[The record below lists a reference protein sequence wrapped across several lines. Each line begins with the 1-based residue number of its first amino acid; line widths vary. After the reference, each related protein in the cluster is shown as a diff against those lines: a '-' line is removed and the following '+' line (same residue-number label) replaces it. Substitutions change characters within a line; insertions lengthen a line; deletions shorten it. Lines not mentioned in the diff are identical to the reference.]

1 MAHGSFEGTF
11 TAMVTPFRDGA
22 LDEAAVRALALRQVE
37 AGNGMVPC
45 GTTGETPTLSE
56 EEHLR
61 VVELTV
67 EAAAGRV
74 PVVAGA
80 GSHGTDR
87 TLALSARCADLG
99 VDGLM
104 LVCPY
109 YNKPTQAGLE
119 AHFRAVAEAVDL
131 PVMLYNV
138 PGRTGVDLAA
148 RTALR
153 LAEVPNIVGIKEA
166 SGNVLRAQAL
176 TAGMQGRDIPG
187 GFRVFAGDD
196 ALMLPVVA
204 VGGHGVVSV
213 TANRF
218 PKAVGLA
225 VRAALDGRW
234 DEAREGHLRMVPV
247 HDAMFLETNPIPI
260 KALMHDAE
268 LLAPEVRLPITWA
281 HPGTLDLLKSRVAD
295 AGLEGS
301 ER

>member
-1 MAHGSFEGTF
+1 MAGGSLRGTF

-22 LDEAAVRALALRQVE
+22 VDEGAVRALALRQVA
-37 AGNGMVPC
+37 AGNGLVPC

-56 EEHLR
+56 AEHLR
-61 VVELTV
+61 VVELCV

-74 PVVAGA
+74 PVLAGA
-80 GSHGTDR
+80 GSHGTAR
-87 TLALSARCADLG
+87 TIALAERCAALG

-109 YNKPTQAGLE
+109 YNRPTQAGLE

-138 PGRTGVDLAA
+138 PGRTGVDLALG
-148 RTALR
+148 TTLR

-166 SGNVLRAQAL
+166 SGNVLRAQAIL
-176 TAGMQGRDIPG
+176 AHLRGVPG

-204 VGGHGVVSV
+204 VGGSGVVSV

-218 PKAVGLA
+218 PEAVGETVRLA
-225 VRAALDGRW
+225 LEGRW
-234 DEAREGHLRMVPV
+234 DEARERHLRLLPV

-260 KALMHDAE
+260 KALMADAE
-268 LLAPEVRLPITWA
+268 LLAPELRLPLTWA
-281 HPGTLDLLKSRVAD
+281 EPATLEAAKARVAA
-295 AGLEGS
+295 AGLED

>member
-22 LDEAAVRALALRQVE
+22 IDEAAVRSLALRQVE

-45 GTTGETPTLSE
+45 GTTGETPTLSPE
-56 EEHLR
+56 EQLR
-61 VVELTV
+61 VIALTV
-67 EAAAGRV
+67 EAAGGKV
-74 PVVAGA
+74 PVIAGA
-80 GSHGTDR
+80 GTHGTDR
-87 TLALSARCADLG
+87 TLDLARRCADLG

-119 AHFRAVAEAVDL
+119 AHFRTVAETVDL

-138 PGRTGVDLAA
+138 PGRTGVDL
-148 RTALR
+148 TAKTVLR

-166 SGNVLRAQAL
+166 SGNVLRAQAIS
-176 TAGMQGRDIPG
+176 AGLHGRKVPG
-187 GFRVFAGDD
+187 GFRVLAGDD

-204 VGGHGVVSV
+204 VGGSGVVSV

-218 PKAVGLA
+218 PKAVASA
-225 VRAALDGRW
+225 VRAALEGRW
-234 DEAREGHLRMVPV
+234 GDARDQHLRLLPV

-260 KALMHDAE
+260 KTLMHDAE

-281 HPGTLDLLKSRVAD
+281 HPGTLDLVKSRVAA